1 MKKYVFILMA
11 IMLLALAPA
20 VYSADFENS
29 TIPGLNMT
37 TDIDLAMNAAQ
48 SENKSVVIFFDQ
60 ASCVYCDMLK
70 SNVLSNSD
78 VQKQLNENYVF
89 LLVDINE
96 NPKFADKY
104 RVYGTPIIK
113 FIEPSGKVIHEIQ
126 GYVEADEFLKELKE
140 I

>member
-1 MKKYVFILMA
+1 MKRYVFILMA

-37 TDIDLAMNAAQ
+37 TDIDLALNAAQ

-70 SNVLSNSD
+70 RDVLSNSD

>member
-1 MKKYVFILMA
+1 
-11 IMLLALAPA
+11 
-20 VYSADFENS
+20 
-29 TIPGLNMT
+29 MT
-37 TDIDLAMNAAQ
+37 TDVDLAMNAAQ
-48 SENKSVVIFFDQ
+48 SENKSVAIFFERT
-60 ASCVYCDMLK
+60 SCAYCDMLK

-104 RVYGTPIIK
+104 RVYGTPIVK
-113 FIEPSGKVIHEIQ
+113 FIEPSGKVINEIQ
-126 GYVEADEFLKELKE
+126 GYVEADEFLKVLKE

>member
-1 MKKYVFILMA
+1 MKNCVFILMA
-11 IMLLALAPA
+11 IMLLSVAPA

-37 TDIDLAMNAAQ
+37 TDVDLAMNAAQ
-48 SENKSVVIFFDQ
+48 SENKSVVIFFDS
-60 ASCVYCDMLK
+60 ASCAYCDMLK

-113 FIEPSGKVIHEIQ
+113 FIEPSGKVIDEIQ
-126 GYVEADEFLKELKE
+126 GYVEADEFLMELKE

>member
-1 MKKYVFILMA
+1 MKRYVFILMA

-29 TIPGLNMT
+29 SIPGLNMT
-37 TDIDLAMNAAQ
+37 TDIDLALNAAQ

-70 SNVLSNSD
+70 RDVLSNSD

>member
-1 MKKYVFILMA
+1 MKRYVFILMA

-29 TIPGLNMT
+29 TIPGINMT

-48 SENKSVVIFFDQ
+48 SENKSVAIFFDQ
-60 ASCVYCDMLK
+60 DSCVYCDMLK
-70 SNVLSNSD
+70 SNVLSNLD
-78 VQKQLNENYVF
+78 VQKQLNENYVILF
-89 LLVDINE
+89 VDVNE

-104 RVYGTPIIK
+104 RVYGTPVIK

>member
-11 IMLLALAPA
+11 IMLLAVAPA

-48 SENKSVVIFFDQ
+48 SENKSVAIFFDQ
-60 ASCVYCDMLK
+60 ASCAYCDMLK
-70 SNVLSNSD
+70 NNVLSNSD

-104 RVYGTPIIK
+104 WVYGTPIIK
-113 FIEPSGKVIHEIQ
+113 FIEPSGKVTHEIQ
-126 GYVEADEFLKELKE
+126 GYIEADEFLKELKE

>member
-1 MKKYVFILMA
+1 
-11 IMLLALAPA
+11 
-20 VYSADFENS
+20 
-29 TIPGLNMT
+29 MT

-113 FIEPSGKVIHEIQ
+113 FIEPSGKVTHEIQ